1 MINVN
6 LDLKTKIRETYK
18 DEKNKG
24 GILLEVGQ
32 YETWFPKQY
41 TTIDEKNKKIT
52 LKIIEDFNY
61 KLGKKSITK
70 DIESIKGSDILK
82 YIKNISD
89 ITTNENE
96 LIACDEKLNEQYN
109 GYYIFTN
116 DKNQKCFKYNITWEQ
131 YMKSFKINNPY
142 KDNDLAINYIVTPMK
157 DINTHNEKIFYLK
170 Y

>member
-24 GILLEVGQ
+24 GILLEIGE

-70 DIESIKGSDILK
+70 DW
-82 YIKNISD
+82 
-89 ITTNENE
+89 
-96 LIACDEKLNEQYN
+96 N
-109 GYYIFTN
+109 G
-116 DKNQKCFKYNITWEQ
+116 
-131 YMKSFKINNPY
+131 
-142 KDNDLAINYIVTPMK
+142 
-157 DINTHNEKIFYLK
+157 NTF
-170 Y
+170 

>member
-6 LDLKTKIRETYK
+6 LDLKSKVGETYK

-24 GILLEVGQ
+24 GILLEIGE

-41 TTIDEKNKKIT
+41 TTIDEKNKKIA

-70 DIESIKGSDILK
+70 DIESIKGSEVLK

-96 LIACDEKLNEQYN
+96 LISCEFYEQYN
-109 GYYIFTN
+109 GYYIF
-116 DKNQKCFKYNITWEQ
+116 KNNNNQECFKYNITWEKD
-131 YMKSFKINNPY
+131 MKSFKINNPY
-142 KDNDLAINYIVTPMK
+142 NDNDLAINYIVTPMK

>member
-24 GILLEVGQ
+24 GILLEIGE

-41 TTIDEKNKKIT
+41 TTIDEKNKKIA

-96 LIACDEKLNEQYN
+96 LISCTFYEKYN

-116 DKNQKCFKYNITWEQ
+116 DKNQECFKYNITWEKD
-131 YMKSFKINNPY
+131 MKSFKINNPY
-142 KDNDLAINYIVTPMK
+142 KDNDLVINYIVTPMK

>member
-6 LDLKTKIRETYK
+6 LDIKNKVRETT
-18 DEKNKG
+18 KG
-24 GILLEVGQ
+24 MLLEIGE
-32 YETWFPKQY
+32 YETWFPIKD
-41 TTIDEKNKKIT
+41 TIINQNNKKIT

-70 DIESIKGSDILK
+70 DIESIKGSEILK

-96 LIACDEKLNEQYN
+96 LISCEFYEQYN

-116 DKNQKCFKYNITWEQ
+116 DKNQECFKYNITWEKD
-131 YMKSFKINNPY
+131 MKSFKINNPY
-142 KDNDLAINYIVTPMK
+142 KDNDLVINYIVTPMK

>member
-1 MINVN
+1 MH
-6 LDLKTKIRETYK
+6 LPL
-18 DEKNKG
+18 
-24 GILLEVGQ
+24 Q
-32 YETWFPKQY
+32 FC
-41 TTIDEKNKKIT
+41 NKKIT

-96 LIACDEKLNEQYN
+96 LISCEFYEQYN

-116 DKNQKCFKYNITWEQ
+116 DKNQECFKYNITWEQ
-131 YMKSFKINNPY
+131 DMKSFKINNG
-142 KDNDLAINYIVTPMK
+142 LLSTS
-157 DINTHNEKIFYLK
+157 TCGEKFENILK
-170 Y
+170 YKKY

>member
-6 LDLKTKIRETYK
+6 LDLKSKVGETYK
-18 DEKNKG
+18 NEKNKG
-24 GILLEVGQ
+24 GILLEIGE

-41 TTIDEKNKKIT
+41 TTIDENNKKIT

-70 DIESIKGSDILK
+70 DIESIKGSEILK

-96 LIACDEKLNEQYN
+96 LISCKFYEQYN
-109 GYYIFTN
+109 GYYIF
-116 DKNQKCFKYNITWEQ
+116 KNNNNQECFKYNITWEKD
-131 YMKSFKINNPY
+131 MKIFKINNPY
-142 KDNDLAINYIVTPMK
+142 KENDKPINYIVTPMK